1 MGHTR
6 VAQSPSLRLPGMIGD
21 IAFGARLAACRQSA
35 GLSQEE
41 LAARSGLSTRALG
54 NLERGRTRWPHPESV
69 HRLAD
74 ALGLR
79 GQERDEFVAAAGR
92 RLTSDATTAGPARGI
107 RPLVAD
113 GGRIVPRQLP
123 SSVRHFVGRASE
135 LTALTRL
142 RDDVGTG
149 PATAVISTIGGMA
162 GVGKTALAVHWAH
175 QVAGEF
181 PDGQLYVNLRGYDAE
196 QLMAAGDALA
206 GFLRA
211 LGVPGPDI
219 PGDAEERATMYRS
232 LLAGR
237 RMLVLLDNARQAEQV
252 RPLLPGSPG
261 CVTVVT
267 SRDALVG
274 LVARDGAVRVD
285 LGLLSLAEAVRLLRA
300 LIGDR
305 VDAFP
310 DAADAL
316 ATRCARLP
324 LALRLAAE
332 FTAARP
338 AASLAELAG
347 ELADQKQ
354 RLDRLD
360 AGGDPQT
367 AIRSVFSWSY
377 RHLEPDA
384 ARAFRLLSV
393 ATSTDIDLLAAT
405 AVIGGTRERA
415 AQLVDQLCRAH
426 LLQAATPGRHA
437 MHDLVRAYGQELAIA
452 CDGPSERRSALTRL
466 FDYYLQA
473 SAAAMHT
480 LFPIEANGQP
490 GIPLP
495 AAALPATEHPTAAR
509 AWLDTEREN
518 LVIAAAHAAAH
529 DWPQHAIRLAS
540 CLFRYF
546 DVGGYLSQAVT
557 LHTHARSAARQI
569 SDHAAEAEALTSL
582 GVVNLRQGRFRQAAC
597 YFKQSIR
604 LCGETGERGG
614 EARALVNLGL
624 VELRRG
630 RYQQG
635 RRCLQLGVAAYRDIG
650 DRGGAA
656 RALANLGIIERRLG
670 RYDQASQCLQQA
682 LAACRATGDRL
693 SQAPVLTNLGLVDL
707 QQGRYEQAIGH
718 HQAALALFRETGNRN
733 GEAHALSNLG
743 VAELRSRRYQPA
755 EGHLRDAWTLFHEIN
770 DTAGEAEALNSRGE
784 LSLATGDPDQ
794 ACAQYSAALGLT
806 GPNGDKYEQA
816 RAHDGLARCYRA
828 ADDPGQAAQ
837 HWQEALVL
845 YTHLGAP
852 EADQARAQLATTDN
866 HCRRQP

>member
-1 MGHTR
+1 MIDD
-6 VAQSPSLRLPGMIGD
+6 VA
-21 IAFGARLAACRQSA
+21 AFGSRLSAWRQSA

-41 LAARSGLSTRALG
+41 LAARSGLSTRALS
-54 NLERGRTRWPHPESV
+54 NLERGRTRRPHLDSV

-79 GQERDEFVAAAGR
+79 GKAREEFAAAAGR
-92 RLTSDATTAGPARGI
+92 RQISDVTAPGMAPEG
-107 RPLVAD
+107 RPVLAGD
-113 GGRIVPRQLP
+113 GRIVPRQLP
-123 SSVRHFVGRASE
+123 GSVRHFVGRASE
-135 LTALTRL
+135 LTALSCL
-142 RDDVGTG
+142 RDGVGTG
-149 PATAVISTIGGMA
+149 SAAIISAVGGMA
-162 GVGKTALAVHWAH
+162 GVGKTALAMHWAH

-196 QLMAAGDALA
+196 QPMSAGDALA

-211 LGVPGPDI
+211 LGVPGPDV
-219 PGDAEERATMYRS
+219 PGDADERATMYRS

-237 RMLVLLDNARQAEQV
+237 RMLVLLDNARHAEQV

-261 CVTVVT
+261 SVTVVT
-267 SRDALVG
+267 SRDALAG
-274 LVARDGAVRVD
+274 LVARDGAVRLD
-285 LGLLSLAEAVRLLRA
+285 LDLLPLAEAVGLLRA

-305 VDAFP
+305 VVACP
-310 DAADAL
+310 DAAEAL
-316 ATRCARLP
+316 AARCARLP

-332 FTAARP
+332 LAAARP

-347 ELADQKQ
+347 ELADQRQ

-367 AIRSVFSWSY
+367 AIRVVFSWSY
-377 RHLEPDA
+377 QYLEPDA
-384 ARAFRLLSV
+384 ARAFRLLSM
-393 ATSTDIDLLAAT
+393 ATSSDIDLFAAA

-426 LLQAATPGRHA
+426 LLQADTPGRHA
-437 MHDLVRAYGQELAIA
+437 MHDLLRAYGQELAA
-452 CDGPSERRSALTRL
+452 SRDGAGEQCSALTRL

-480 LFPIEANGQP
+480 LFPIEANGRP
-490 GIPLP
+490 EIPLP
-495 AAALPATEHPTAAR
+495 AAALPATDYPAAAR
-509 AWLDTEREN
+509 AWLDAEREN

-529 DWPQHAIRLAS
+529 GWPQHAIGLAS
-540 CLFRYF
+540 CLFRYL
-546 DVGGYLSQAVT
+546 DVGCHLSQAVT

-582 GVVNLRQGRFRQAAC
+582 GVVNLRQGRLGQAAG
-597 YFKQSIR
+597 YFQQALR
-604 LCGETGERGG
+604 LCQQIGDRGG

-624 VELRRG
+624 VDLRRG

-635 RRCLQLGVAAYRDIG
+635 RDSLQRGAVAYRDVG
-650 DRGGAA
+650 DRGGET

-670 RYDQASQCLQQA
+670 HYPQASQCLLQA

-743 VAELRSRRYQPA
+743 VAELRRRRYHHA
-755 EGHLRDAWTLFHEIN
+755 EAHLRLAWALFRETS
-770 DTAGEAEALNSRGE
+770 DTAGEAEVLNGLGE
-784 LSLATGDPDQ
+784 LFLATGEPGQ
-794 ACAQYSAALGLT
+794 ARTQHSAALELT
-806 GPNGDKYEQA
+806 SQNDDKYEQA
-816 RAHDGLARCYRA
+816 RAHDGLAQYYRA
-828 ADDPGQAAQ
+828 ADEPGQAAR
-837 HWQEALVL
+837 HWQEALAL

-852 EADQARAQLATTDN
+852 EADQVRSQFTTADN
-866 HCRRQP
+866 HRRRKP